1 MLFQPIFGLKVL
13 RTKTFHF
20 GPEFGAMVEM
30 AQVGQFMEQNIVRY
44 GGRKLEEPPIQG
56 NGAASGTTA
65 PACSLRSNGD
75 STDFLLQSVDAG
87 PFQKALGK
95 FLFRQRLQLSFNLL
109 REGSAVGVELK

>member
-20 GPEFGAMVEM
+20 GPEFWAMVKM

-44 GGRKLEEPPIQG
+44 GGRKLEKSPVQG
-56 NGAASGTTA
+56 NGAPSRTTA

-75 STDFLLQSVDAG
+75 STDFLLHSVEAG
-87 PFQKALGK
+87 PFQEALGK
-95 FLFRQRLQLSFNLL
+95 FLFSQRLQLSFNLL
-109 REGSAVGVELK
+109 CEGSTAGVELK